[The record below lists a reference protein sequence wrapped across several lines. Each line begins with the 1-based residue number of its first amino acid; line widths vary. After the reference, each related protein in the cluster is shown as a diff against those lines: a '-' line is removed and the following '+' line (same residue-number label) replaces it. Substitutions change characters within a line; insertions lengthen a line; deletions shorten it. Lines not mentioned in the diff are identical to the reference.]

1 MRRSIMRLVVP
12 LALLGLV
19 AAACSSDDE
28 APADGGSDTGAAAVE
43 CPADFKVGL
52 ALDIGGL
59 GDKSFNDAANAG
71 LQQAIA
77 DGLVCEENA
86 KLVPSNADGTNLADN
101 IQALADAGYNYVEG
115 VGFSFSPFVAA
126 IAAQYPDVNF
136 GTIDGYSTFLFD
148 DPETDKTEPVPP
160 NVADLAFK
168 EQEGSYLVG
177 IAAAMQAQADGS
189 NIVGFLG
196 GQTIPLI
203 EKFQAGYE
211 AGVASVDP
219 NIEVL
224 VEYIGDNTAAFVNP
238 TAGKALSEK
247 MYSLGANII
256 YHAAGL
262 SGSGLFQAAAETGKW
277 AIGVDSDQYLT
288 ASADQ
293 QPLILTSMLKRV
305 DTATYNAIKQSGE
318 ASFISGFQVFGLAED
333 GIGFSIS
340 NDALTPEMVDA
351 MEAAKQGIIDGT
363 ITVPETPAGK

>member
-1 MRRSIMRLVVP
+1 MRLVVP

-43 CPADFKVGL
+43 CPADFKVGM

-77 DGLVCEENA
+77 DGLVCEENT

-115 VGFSFSPFVAA
+115 VGFSFSPYVAA
-126 IAAQYPDVNF
+126 IAAEYPDVNF

-148 DPETDKTEPVPP
+148 DPETDDVEPVPT

-196 GQTIPLI
+196 GQTGGLI

-224 VEYIGDNTAAFVNP
+224 VEYIGDNTQAFVNP
-238 TAGKALSEK
+238 TAGKNLSVK
-247 MYSLGANII
+247 MYSVGASII

-262 SGSGLFQAAAETGKW
+262 SGSGLFQAAAETGNW

-305 DTATYNAIKQSGE
+305 DTATYNAIKQAGE
-318 ASFISGFQVFGLAED
+318 GAFIGGFQVFGLAED
-333 GIGFSIS
+333 GIGFSIA

-351 MEAAKQGIIDGT
+351 MEVAKEEIIAGT
-363 ITVPETPAGK
+363 ITVPETPAG

>member
-1 MRRSIMRLVVP
+1 MRLVVP

-101 IQALADAGYNYVEG
+101 IQALAEAGYNYVEG
-115 VGFSFSPFVAA
+115 VGFSFSPYVAT
-126 IAAQYPDVNF
+126 IATQYPDVDF

-148 DPETDKTEPVPP
+148 DPVSEVVEQIPL

-168 EQEGSYLVG
+168 EHEGSYLVG

-189 NIVGFLG
+189 DTVGFLG
-196 GQTIPLI
+196 GQTGTLI

-224 VEYIGDNTAAFVNP
+224 VEYIGDNTQAFVNP
-238 TAGKALSEK
+238 TAGKTLSEK
-247 MYSLGANII
+247 MYSQGADII

-318 ASFISGFQVFGLAED
+318 GSFVSGFQVFGLAED
-333 GIGFSIS
+333 GIGFSIA

-351 MEAAKQGIIDGT
+351 MEAAKAEIIAGT
-363 ITVPETPAGK
+363 ITVPETPAG